1 MSWCVMKNIYFLFSV
16 VTAVLI
22 LIGLRYELHIINDS
36 GFLIVSILL
45 LISVLYLR
53 SVLKVSFSK

>member
-1 MSWCVMKNIYFLFSV
+1 MKNIYFLFSV

-22 LIGLRYELHIINDS
+22 LLGLRYELHIINDS
-36 GFLIVSILL
+36 GFRIVSILL